1 MNKEQGEERLRLLF
15 IRSVLFDVVEPLATD
30 VLIFKLLGPTHG
42 LPSRR
47 AKTDQVTASGRGY

>member
-30 VLIFKLLGPTHG
+30 ATGSSL
-42 LPSRR
+42 
-47 AKTDQVTASGRGY
+47 DASLDASVVCQDLMRSH